1 MKHYL
6 KRLEESVKEHW
17 NNPALGNY
25 GGETF
30 TFEEVATQIAKLHLF
45 FNQINI
51 QKGDKIA
58 LCAKNTARWGM
69 SFLAG
74 NTYEAV
80 MVPILADFHPTA

>member
-30 TFEEVATQIAKLHLF
+30 TFKEVATQIAKLHLF

-51 QKGDKIA
+51 PRGPNM
-58 LCAKNTARWGM
+58 LM
-69 SFLAG
+69 S
-74 NTYEAV
+74 NIS
-80 MVPILADFHPTA
+80 P